1 MKKKVYISPKMEM
14 AAYEVVNNIMI
25 TSIGTDYLPPDLA
38 PKRKE
43 TEVF

>member
-1 MKKKVYISPKMEM
+1 MKKKLYTSPKMEV
-14 AAYEVVNNIMI
+14 AAYGVVNNIMI

-38 PKRKE
+38 PKRR